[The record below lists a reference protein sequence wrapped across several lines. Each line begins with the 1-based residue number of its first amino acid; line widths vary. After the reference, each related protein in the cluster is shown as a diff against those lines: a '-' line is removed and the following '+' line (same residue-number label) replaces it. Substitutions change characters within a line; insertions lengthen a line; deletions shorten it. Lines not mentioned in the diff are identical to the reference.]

1 MNKLENR
8 LTGLSTRRKWLLKH
22 FERLVHFL
30 TELQRD
36 KPVECTL
43 NHSLE
48 ISEDAKPCFQVNN
61 ISGSLLRSVFPFLT
75 GGGSEDYLGSS
86 LAISNLHSGHIEVIK
101 LSAVHISS

>member
-61 ISGSLLRSVFPFLT
+61 ISGSLLRSVFLT
-75 GGGSEDYLGSS
+75 GGGSEDYLESS
-86 LAISNLHSGHIEVIK
+86 LAISNLYSSHIEFIK
-101 LSAVHISS
+101 LSVVHISS